1 MPGVAAIQ
9 YINPSLIPYLS
20 WVSFYLAV
28 SSAVIAHNH
37 QHCPTFVSKRW
48 SQFMGDWLSVFYG
61 YPTFA
66 WVPTHNLN
74 HHRFVNKPG
83 DATITWRL
91 TNSHNFFVAVTYF
104 FVSSYYQA
112 TPINEFIRKARANKP
127 ELYRSIIRQYVVC
140 FGSQLAL
147 MGLAIALHGFR
158 EGFFVWLLTLGL
170 PAFFALWTVM
180 LFNYEQHVH
189 TDPWSDYNHSRN
201 FVSRSLNFLLFNNG
215 YHTAHHENAGM
226 HWSELGAAHAAI
238 ADKIDPELR
247 QQSLWWY
254 WVKQYL
260 LSPLFPK
267 LGTRQIGRAPFN
279 VGNTLVV
286 SPETAHVSAEE
297 AGTNSART

>member
-9 YINPSLIPYLS
+9 YIEPSLIPYLS

-28 SSAVIAHNH
+28 SSATIAHNH

-48 SQFMGDWLSVFYG
+48 NQIFGDCLSVFYG

-74 HHRFVNKPG
+74 HHRYVNKPG

-91 TNSHNFFVAVTYF
+91 TNSHNLFVAVTYF

-112 TPINEFIRKARANKP
+112 QPINEFIKKARTSKP
-127 ELYRSIIRQYVVC
+127 ELYRSIIRQYVVS
-140 FGSQLAL
+140 FGSQLAFL
-147 MGLAIALHGFR
+147 GLAIALHGFSL
-158 EGFFVWLLTLGL
+158 GFFVWAFTLGL

-189 TDPWSDYNHSRN
+189 TDPWSEYNHSRN
-201 FVSRSLNFLLFNNG
+201 FVGRLLNFLLFNNG

-226 HWSELGAAHAAI
+226 HWSQLPAAHAAI
-238 ADKIDPELR
+238 AEHIHPDLKQR
-247 QQSLWWY
+247 SLWWY
-254 WVKQYL
+254 WLKQYF
-260 LSPLFPK
+260 LSPLFPS
-267 LGTRQIGRAPFN
+267 LGTKQIGRAPFN
-279 VGNTLVV
+279 VGNTVV
-286 SPETAHVSAEE
+286 VAPETAHVSAEE
-297 AGTNSART
+297 AGTNSARI